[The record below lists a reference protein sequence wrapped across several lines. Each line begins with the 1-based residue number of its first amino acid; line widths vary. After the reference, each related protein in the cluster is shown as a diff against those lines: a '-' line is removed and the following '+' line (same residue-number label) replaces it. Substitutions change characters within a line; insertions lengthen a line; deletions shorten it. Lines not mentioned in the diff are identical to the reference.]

1 MELKFLFLFLFLFA
15 NICSAKTF
23 FDSFDVNSH
32 AVIQLD
38 SIKDEHLK
46 KLFTKHAEIEDSL
59 FTKKVLQEVRTD
71 DGDFQLEEEFFSQN
85 GILHFR
91 YRVRSQNSE
100 QSNNILWQLDYKTTS
115 NRQFFGYLFY
125 DGTNGILR
133 LVSIR
138 KDDYSY
144 HPVVYEWKRNNL
156 VNRKVY
162 AVSILPIEH
171 YCRITYFED
180 CGFGYFVFWKKNES
194 NPQFDIY
201 KLNVKDLQARLLPN
215 KDILE
220 VFYPFIPEELFLLCL
235 SSKASECGFS
245 EIDSIVINGERFSDI
260 EVDYPLFFT
269 DITANYRK
277 YYELCTAY
285 RYYLFVLAVCENK
298 ILSNKLNSVQNI
310 KNVSDEKQKL
320 LSRIC
325 SWGEI
330 AGTAKQYFNNEKQ
343 RLMSAK
349 LFYKNAFFAD
359 RFLPAGHVIS
369 ENEARKFYHNY
380 KWAFRKD
387 FSEQS
392 DYYSFDKVKNFIYT
406 EMVRLESFG
415 LKELIENPPSVSII
429 WKKKSPQILK
439 HGSLDPLSPEE
450 MERRKREFLASQP
463 RNELFSENELKELFT
478 EPDYTRITAPL
489 QLARAY
495 DWFGKYPEALA
506 ALKSA
511 EGMAAKFE
519 LGYFLKH
526 GRPGVSPDME
536 KANRLFA
543 EIVSA
548 IEKMG
553 GSPSPEDYCL
563 AGRASS
569 EYTPE
574 NWDEKVRWKRR
585 AASFFQKAISE
596 GYRPAYFYSQ
606 YYLRHSSDNDP
617 QRLLKVL
624 PSDNLEINAFIG
636 ALAGLNSRFK
646 SQRNR
651 DKNLE
656 AVKAAIYAHSN
667 LAQAMLGM
675 LYLHSKTD
683 PNAFLRHNPRKA
695 KFWLQRAADRGD
707 TDALQILNSDS
718 RLKDPKRSKP

>member
-1 MELKFLFLFLFLFA
+1 MKRDFCIYLCLIAMTLPKICIAAPSDLSKIKEETLPINTTKFTVRLWSRFLRSATLKEIRNGIENRRMGNSAVIITFHEVNKEEEITGIYYYNYFPNLHPNTKIYSSFFKNEPKRHLYWIVVNHSPPFKLSFFLYIFPYPFQAIGVYPDFISTPVNTWPQA
-15 NICSAKTF
+15 NIPVEEFQFDLNGYGDFLLDDILFDYDLENGELISELREKRSSGVIRILYDLNKKKWSYKPTKPTQSESVHKIDNDWRKTF
-23 FDSFDVNSH
+23 
-32 AVIQLD
+32 
-38 SIKDEHLK
+38 
-46 KLFTKHAEIEDSL
+46 
-59 FTKKVLQEVRTD
+59 
-71 DGDFQLEEEFFSQN
+71 
-85 GILHFR
+85 
-91 YRVRSQNSE
+91 
-100 QSNNILWQLDYKTTS
+100 
-115 NRQFFGYLFY
+115 
-125 DGTNGILR
+125 
-133 LVSIR
+133 
-138 KDDYSY
+138 
-144 HPVVYEWKRNNL
+144 
-156 VNRKVY
+156 
-162 AVSILPIEH
+162 
-171 YCRITYFED
+171 
-180 CGFGYFVFWKKNES
+180 
-194 NPQFDIY
+194 
-201 KLNVKDLQARLLPN
+201 
-215 KDILE
+215 
-220 VFYPFIPEELFLLCL
+220 
-235 SSKASECGFS
+235 
-245 EIDSIVINGERFSDI
+245 
-260 EVDYPLFFT
+260 
-269 DITANYRK
+269 
-277 YYELCTAY
+277 
-285 RYYLFVLAVCENK
+285 
-298 ILSNKLNSVQNI
+298 
-310 KNVSDEKQKL
+310 
-320 LSRIC
+320 
-325 SWGEI
+325 
-330 AGTAKQYFNNEKQ
+330 
-343 RLMSAK
+343 
-349 LFYKNAFFAD
+349 
-359 RFLPAGHVIS
+359 
-369 ENEARKFYHNY
+369 
-380 KWAFRKD
+380 
-387 FSEQS
+387 
-392 DYYSFDKVKNFIYT
+392 
-406 EMVRLESFG
+406 
-415 LKELIENPPSVSII
+415 
-429 WKKKSPQILK
+429 K

-463 RNELFSENELKELFT
+463 RKELFSENELKELFT
-478 EPDYTRITAPL
+478 EPDYTRITDPL

-683 PNAFLRHNPRKA
+683 PNAFLRRNPRKA

-718 RLKDPKRSKP
+718 RLKDSKRSKP

>member
-1 MELKFLFLFLFLFA
+1 
-15 NICSAKTF
+15 
-23 FDSFDVNSH
+23 
-32 AVIQLD
+32 
-38 SIKDEHLK
+38 
-46 KLFTKHAEIEDSL
+46 
-59 FTKKVLQEVRTD
+59 
-71 DGDFQLEEEFFSQN
+71 
-85 GILHFR
+85 
-91 YRVRSQNSE
+91 
-100 QSNNILWQLDYKTTS
+100 
-115 NRQFFGYLFY
+115 
-125 DGTNGILR
+125 
-133 LVSIR
+133 
-138 KDDYSY
+138 
-144 HPVVYEWKRNNL
+144 
-156 VNRKVY
+156 
-162 AVSILPIEH
+162 
-171 YCRITYFED
+171 
-180 CGFGYFVFWKKNES
+180 
-194 NPQFDIY
+194 
-201 KLNVKDLQARLLPN
+201 
-215 KDILE
+215 
-220 VFYPFIPEELFLLCL
+220 
-235 SSKASECGFS
+235 
-245 EIDSIVINGERFSDI
+245 
-260 EVDYPLFFT
+260 
-269 DITANYRK
+269 
-277 YYELCTAY
+277 
-285 RYYLFVLAVCENK
+285 
-298 ILSNKLNSVQNI
+298 
-310 KNVSDEKQKL
+310 
-320 LSRIC
+320 
-325 SWGEI
+325 
-330 AGTAKQYFNNEKQ
+330 
-343 RLMSAK
+343 
-349 LFYKNAFFAD
+349 
-359 RFLPAGHVIS
+359 
-369 ENEARKFYHNY
+369 
-380 KWAFRKD
+380 
-387 FSEQS
+387 
-392 DYYSFDKVKNFIYT
+392 
-406 EMVRLESFG
+406 
-415 LKELIENPPSVSII
+415 
-429 WKKKSPQILK
+429 
-439 HGSLDPLSPEE
+439 
-450 MERRKREFLASQP
+450 MERRKREFLDSQP
-463 RNELFSENELKELFT
+463 RKELFSENELKELFT
-478 EPDYTRITAPL
+478 EPDYTRITDPL

-683 PNAFLRHNPRKA
+683 PNAFLRHNPRNETRERPA
-695 KFWLQRAADRGD
+695 RQWNADKQGG
-707 TDALQILNSDS
+707 
-718 RLKDPKRSKP
+718 